1 MSGDD
6 LRPVSLADWA
16 ARAHAKN
23 LHPSVIEAD
32 DAEQDLEQFIASA
45 TSGVA
50 ERRWNAAIPQR
61 FLRADLDDFAGAS
74 FFEKLRD
81 WSLHAGGRNLLLSG
95 PTGVGKTHLAV
106 AACRQ
111 AHYDGLEVRLF
122 GVVKLLDYLRPS
134 GPEGALDDLVDV
146 DRLIIDDLGME
157 KPSDWTG
164 ERLSGLIDA
173 RWSEER
179 PTIVTTNLTREALSE
194 HLGAYTFS
202 RLAGDSSIR
211 IRLAGDDRR
220 QP

>member
-1 MSGDD
+1 MSGND
-6 LRPVSLADWA
+6 LRPVNLQAWA
-16 ARAHAKN
+16 ARAAAKN
-23 LHPSVIEAD
+23 LHPSVVEAD
-32 DAEQDLEQFIASA
+32 DAEIEQIIASA

-50 ERRWNAAIPQR
+50 ERRWNAAMPQR
-61 FLRADLDDFAGAS
+61 FLRADLDDFAGAP
-74 FFEKLRD
+74 FYEKLRD
-81 WSLHAGGRNLLLSG
+81 WSYDAAGRNLLLSG

-122 GVVKLLDYLRPS
+122 GVVKLLDLLRPA
-134 GPEGALDDLVDV
+134 GPEGALDDLIDV

-179 PTIVTTNLTREALSE
+179 PTIITTNLQRDALSE
-194 HLGAYTFS
+194 HLGPYTFS
-202 RLAGDSSIR
+202 RLAGDEAIR
-211 IRLAGDDRR
+211 IRITGEDRR